1 MNIFYLSHDT
11 TECAQMHV
19 DKHCV
24 KMILEY
30 AQLLSTAH
38 RVLDDVPE
46 DSMFYKMTHVN
57 HPSAVWV
64 RSSFKNYFWL
74 SLLLDRLCKE
84 YTYRYGKTHK
94 VELSGLVFKLANL
107 PVNIPICDFTE
118 PTPAMPEE
126 YKVAGDSIQSYKNYY
141 NGAKRNLFSWKNR
154 AVPTFITGEL

>member
-19 DKHCV
+19 DKHVV

-64 RSSFKNYFWL
+64 RQSDSNYYWL
-74 SLLLDRLCKE
+74 YNLLDELCDE
-84 YTYRYGKTHK
+84 YTYRYDKVHK
-94 VELSGLVFKLANL
+94 VELSGLSHELSYAPINIKDDVF
-107 PVNIPICDFTE
+107 TT
-118 PTPAMPEE
+118 PTQAMPEE
-126 YKVAGDSIQSYKNYY
+126 YIVNGDCIQSYHNYY